1 MLLLSLIMPLEM
13 EDREGN
19 EPFHSFPRKNSYII
33 TLKVD
38 YSIAPNKFNVESAVN
53 LKRFF

>member
-1 MLLLSLIMPLEM
+1 M

-19 EPFHSFPRKNSYII
+19 EPFHSFPKKNSYII
-33 TLKVD
+33 TLKIA

-53 LKRFF
+53 LKTCFKGIN